1 MTYDK
6 AIVSILQE
14 QINTYKMLLEL
25 LKKEKA
31 CLVDIDVEKIE
42 EISKEKDTVVMRLR
56 LLEEERVR
64 LMRKF
69 EDDNYITNNMNL
81 EDLAKFTGDKI
92 FSVLRSEMLSLLKNI
107 EEMNKFN
114 GILIGRSIRH
124 IRTTTSFFN
133 SFTSHHIPQT
143 TGALLSKET

>member
-1 MTYDK
+1 M
-6 AIVSILQE
+6 
-14 QINTYKMLLEL
+14 
-25 LKKEKA
+25 
-31 CLVDIDVEKIE
+31 DIDVEKIE
-42 EISKEKDTVVMRLR
+42 EISKEKDTVVMRLM

-69 EDDNYITNNMNL
+69 ADDNYITKNMNL
-81 EDLAKFTGDKI
+81 EDLAKFAGDNT

-114 GILIGRSIRH
+114 AILIGRSIRH
-124 IRTTTSFFN
+124 IRTTISFFN

-143 TGALLSKET
+143 MGVLLSKET